1 MMFLQVASDSSNIA
15 EITSSGYSFWFY
27 FEVLLIIGVILYQIY
42 HSRNVFLN
50 IEELKQIFKNRIVI
64 KNGFIEK
71 DNLSKKKKT
80 LDDIVFIDNDEDDN
94 SNDLFSD
101 QNIVKISIAE
111 TSGKGIIKSI
121 KNDINNYL
129 LNNYGATVN
138 FSIIKDIIDREVDI
152 KDEEISHSIPTP
164 LYLGLAAT
172 MIGIIFGLF
181 SMPEPSGGL
190 FSKGIDALI
199 NGVKLAMFGSL
210 SGLACTTILSS
221 FFYKNAKMQVLKN
234 KNQQIS
240 YLQAMLLPELLRAEE
255 SGVSGLKASIE
266 RFARD
271 TTGMT
276 KILYETTLKT
286 ESNLNTQNEII
297 QTQKE
302 IIQRIDRIDVLKV
315 SKVNLELFD
324 KLEKN
329 SHSFNQFASYLD
341 LMGRI
346 SLQLQDFASR
356 TANIDGIAK
365 HIDGSLAENKKLIEF
380 LSSHFSKI
388 ENAGNAALSAVDIAD
403 SHFREAIER
412 LTLSTQDSLD
422 ALYKSINE
430 SSSRFAEAIE
440 NLNNEIKTRT
450 ENINQNA
457 TDHESKITEIYNDI
471 GTKLKIITDEHL
483 SQLETTFK
491 EATPKFDELRHLT
504 ALPVIKEQL
513 INDHNSNGKKF
524 IDVVVGLND
533 SLQKVKENLYQE
545 RYLQKLVSIE
555 EILKKQNSKQN
566 TRVTIRNSKEQKKSD
581 QIETKELFE
590 HINKPVSI
598 IDAIKVGLF
607 KKSKNGK

>member
-1 MMFLQVASDSSNIA
+1 MILLQFSSDSLNIA
-15 EITSSGYSFWFY
+15 KEITSGYSFWFI
-27 FEVLLIIGVILYQIY
+27 FEIVLIIGVILYQLY

-80 LDDIVFIDNDEDDN
+80 LDDIVFIDNDEDSD

-101 QNIVKISIAE
+101 QNILNISIAE
-111 TSGKGIIKSI
+111 TSGKDIIKSMTD
-121 KNDINNYL
+121 DINNYL

-138 FSIIKDIIDREVDI
+138 FSFIKDIIDREVDI
-152 KDEEISHSIPTP
+152 KDEEVSHSIPTP

-181 SMPEPSGGL
+181 SMPELSGAHL
-190 FSKGIDALI
+190 LKGIDALI

-221 FFYKNAKMQVLKN
+221 FFYKNAKKKVLKD

-240 YLQAMLLPELLRAEE
+240 YLQARLLPELIRAEDT
-255 SGVSGLKASIE
+255 GVSGLKTSID

-271 TTGMT
+271 TTGLAT
-276 KILYETTLKT
+276 ILYNTTLKT
-286 ESNLNTQNEII
+286 ESNLKI
-297 QTQKE
+297 QQE

-315 SKVNLELFD
+315 SKANLELLD

-329 SHSFNQFASYLD
+329 IHSFNQFASYLD

-346 SLQLQDFASR
+346 SSQLQDFASR

-412 LTLSTQDSLD
+412 LTLSTQDTLD

-491 EATPKFDELRHLT
+491 EATPKFDELKHLT

-524 IDVVVGLND
+524 IDVVMGLND

-566 TRVTIRNSKEQKKSD
+566 TRVTIRNSEEQKKFD